1 MRTSTSPWISSTACC
16 PRAPCSRSS
25 GWCTPWLARCSSF
38 SLGRC
43 GSRPHA
49 FPDTATRPTCCAS
62 WLGHSSISWW
72 GRLRSPPAYTCSR
85 YSCRATGAPHWR
97 PPEAMTEALVGLAAM
112 MLLAFVRIPIAVAMA
127 VVGVVGY
134 AYMRDWSWSG
144 ALAMAQTKVYETGR
158 NYTLSVVPL
167 FILMGNFVTRAGM
180 SQELFRAA
188 YAFIGHL
195 RGGLA
200 MATIV
205 GCAGF
210 GAICG
215 SSIATAATF
224 AKVAYPSMKK
234 FGYSDAL
241 ATGAIASGGTLGILI
256 PPSTIMVIYGIMTG
270 TSIGK
275 LFAAG
280 VLPGILAT
288 VLLCLAVQYVTWRD
302 PAAGPRGE
310 RLSWKERFDTLQGFG
325 WFAAVGVAVVG
336 AAQLRWIESDDAA
349 VLGALAVFGLSLVYK
364 GVTSVIALFALV
376 MGGIYGGVFTAVEG
390 AGVGAFGALIFA
402 FARRSLTWQGLYAA
416 LVESARTTSM
426 LFLILIGALMF
437 AEFVNITSM
446 PDDLKNFIERLQVSP
461 VVVVATIMVIYVV
474 LGTAMEELSMILLTV
489 PVFFP
494 LIVHLGVDPI
504 WFGILIVVVVEI
516 GLISPPVGMNLF
528 VLNTLLPQVPTRVI
542 FRGVLPFMTIDC
554 VRLAILIAFP
564 IISTWL
570 PSLMK

>member
-1 MRTSTSPWISSTACC
+1 
-16 PRAPCSRSS
+16 
-25 GWCTPWLARCSSF
+25 
-38 SLGRC
+38 
-43 GSRPHA
+43 
-49 FPDTATRPTCCAS
+49 
-62 WLGHSSISWW
+62 
-72 GRLRSPPAYTCSR
+72 
-85 YSCRATGAPHWR
+85 
-97 PPEAMTEALVGLAAM
+97 MTESLIGLAAM
-112 MLLAFVRIPIAVAMA
+112 LVLAFLRLPIAFAMA
-127 VVGVVGY
+127 VVGIVGY
-134 AYMRDWSWSG
+134 AYMRDWSWT
-144 ALAMAQTKVYETGR
+144 AAFATVQTKIYETGR
-158 NYTLSVVPL
+158 NYTLSVIPL

-180 SQELFRAA
+180 SQELFRTA
-188 YAFIGHL
+188 YAFVGHF

-200 MATIV
+200 MSTIV

-234 FGYSDAL
+234 FGYSDGL
-241 ATGAIASGGTLGILI
+241 ATGAIAAGGTLGILI

-280 VLPGILAT
+280 ILPGILAT
-288 VLLCLAVQYVTWRD
+288 LLLCAAVQWVTWRD
-302 PAAGPRGE
+302 PKAGPRGE
-310 RLSWKERFDTLQGFG
+310 RMSWKERFDTLEGVG

-336 AAQLRWIESDDAA
+336 SAQLGWLPSDDAA
-349 VLGALAVFGLSLVYK
+349 VLGALAVFALSLVYK
-364 GVTSVIALFALV
+364 GITSVIALFVLV

-390 AGVGAFGALIFA
+390 AGVGAFGAMIFA
-402 FARRSLTWQGLYAA
+402 IARRSLTWQGLYAA

-446 PDDLKNFIERLQVSP
+446 PSDLKNFVAGLGVSP
-461 VVVVATIMVIYVV
+461 IVVVAVIMLIYVL

-489 PVFFP
+489 PMFFP
-494 LIVHLGVDPI
+494 LIVSMGLDPI

-528 VLNTLLPQVPTRVI
+528 VLNTLLPQVPTRTI
-542 FRGVLPFMTIDC
+542 FHGVLPFIGADC
-554 VRLAILIAFP
+554 IRLAILIAFP
-564 IISTWL
+564 IISLYL
-570 PSLMK
+570 PGLMK